1 MGKKYVNTGNSVIS
15 FGGDDVVSQGK
26 TIELS
31 EELQK
36 ERADAIETLIAEG
49 KLTESSK
56 VGKELEEKPKVPE
69 KEKEEK
75 PKDKK

>member
-36 ERADAIETLIAEG
+36 ERADAIETLINEG
-49 KLTESSK
+49 KLTEAGK
-56 VGKELEEKPKVPE
+56 VKEKPEEPKELEEKIKRNKVR
-69 KEKEEK
+69 K
-75 PKDKK
+75 